1 MCFKKQINNELIF
14 MTINSHELRELCVHL
29 PLRVVVLFLQLY
41 FPTQLGLSIQ
51 VAAGEIPIEFVII
64 IFGS

>member
-1 MCFKKQINNELIF
+1 